1 MGIDPDKITNP
12 RFRAAL
18 EAAEA
23 PLLPVPLKAPGTP
36 GPVPTGKR
44 KRSPKTP
51 EITIH
56 DQIVA
61 FCDRNGIV
69 PVHPDPSRKSS
80 IRTGYPDFFCCRDA
94 HVMGL
99 EIKVPPNTLS
109 KAQQYEFPRIQACG
123 VPISLCI
130 ETSAGAALTQATE
143 SLCMFFKIK
152 SPL

>member
-1 MGIDPDKITNP
+1 MGIDPDQISNP
-12 RFRAAL
+12 KFRELLQKAQD
-18 EAAEA
+18 
-23 PLLPVPLKAPGTP
+23 LLPFPFKVPGTP
-36 GPVPTGKR
+36 GPAPTGQR

-51 EITIH
+51 EIKIH

-94 HVMGL
+94 HVLGL

-109 KAQQYEFPRIQACG
+109 RAQLYEFPRIEACG
-123 VPISLCI
+123 VTIMVCV
-130 ETSAGAALTQATE
+130 ETSEGAALRQATM
-143 SLCMFFKIK
+143 SLCMFFKIQN
-152 SPL
+152 PL